1 MVEYHCKCIIF
12 RCKKPLCV
20 NVTLNKLKT
29 RLQGQISAIK
39 TKKSDSL
46 SQHFNSGQHTVRH
59 LAAIGLEINRD
70 KRKEEKWITLL
81 ATWRPYGL
89 NVNSRIETPTAWDR
103 RKSRSVSVPPIPLQ
117 TREPT
122 RDDSR
127 PVWGRKTREPV
138 WGKEGREPVWGSKPR
153 QPVWGKEGREP
164 AWGKKLCEPVWGREC
179 RPSTTEGNHRASPDQ
194 SHTPRKRSKERHLSS
209 IDKIIS
215 PRFKER
221 RPPSPDQSHHA
232 RKKFKRS

>member
-1 MVEYHCKCIIF
+1 M
-12 RCKKPLCV
+12 

-39 TKKSDSL
+39 TKKLDSL

-117 TREPT
+117 TREPN
-122 RDDSR
+122 RNDSR
-127 PVWGRKTREPV
+127 PAWGRKPREPV
-138 WGKEGREPVWGSKPR
+138 WGKEL
-153 QPVWGKEGREP
+153 REP
-164 AWGKKLCEPVWGREC
+164 AWGRKQCEPVWGREC
-179 RPSTTEGNHRASPDQ
+179 RPSMADRGHRASPDQ
-194 SHTPRKRSKERHLSS
+194 SHTPRKRSEERHLSS
-209 IDKIIS
+209 IDKINS

-232 RKKFKRS
+232 HKKFKRS